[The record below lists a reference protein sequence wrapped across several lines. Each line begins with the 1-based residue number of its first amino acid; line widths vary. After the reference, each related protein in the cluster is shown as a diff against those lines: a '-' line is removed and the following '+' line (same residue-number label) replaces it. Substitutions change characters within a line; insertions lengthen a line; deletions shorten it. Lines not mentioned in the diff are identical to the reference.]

1 MAHLDNKT
9 SVASGMMGPGM
20 MDMGKGM
27 MGHGV
32 MDKMPGM
39 MQMSAG
45 LGREVARGTTKVV
58 VISGS
63 SKAGNRVI
71 GKLVRHPL
79 VILGLGFAAGYLIHK
94 YRNDIISSSSKSS
107 Q

>member
-1 MAHLDNKT
+1 MAHVDFKA
-9 SVASGMMGPGM
+9 SVASE
-20 MDMGKGM
+20 
-27 MGHGV
+27 
-32 MDKMPGM
+32 M
-39 MQMSAG
+39 MQMGSG
-45 LGREVARGTTKVV
+45 MGREVARGTTKIV

-79 VILGLGFAAGYLIHK
+79 IIIGLGFAAGYLIHK
-94 YRNDIISSSSKSS
+94 YRNEIISSASKSR